1 MSVIVFGSINVD
13 LVTRV
18 DHLPRRGETVTA
30 LSMDV
35 LPGGKGS
42 NQAIASAMFGVPTCM
57 IGSVGDDAHAAMMIG
72 ALAKAG
78 ADTGMIRRVPG
89 PTGTAHVCV
98 SQEGE
103 NQIVVIAGANA
114 QVTADDCWPGGA
126 DDICLAQLELPVD
139 AVATM
144 LGKAHLAG
152 GRTILNAAPALAAAE
167 PLLAVVDVLIVN
179 QTELAFYVGRE
190 PADSVR
196 AATTAARGLLRHP
209 GQWVVVTLG
218 AQGAVAVSFDRTIS
232 IAAPKVPVV
241 DTTGAGDTFCGVV
254 AAALSEGFEIDAAL
268 HFACAAS
275 ALSVQRIG
283 AAASMPGRAEIDAA
297 MRSAG

>member
-42 NQAIASAMFGVPTCM
+42 NQAIASAMFGVPTRM

-179 QTELAFYVGRE
+179 QR
-190 PADSVR
+190 
-196 AATTAARGLLRHP
+196 
-209 GQWVVVTLG
+209 
-218 AQGAVAVSFDRTIS
+218 
-232 IAAPKVPVV
+232 
-241 DTTGAGDTFCGVV
+241 
-254 AAALSEGFEIDAAL
+254 SEE
-268 HFACAAS
+268 H
-275 ALSVQRIG
+275 V
-283 AAASMPGRAEIDAA
+283 
-297 MRSAG
+297 